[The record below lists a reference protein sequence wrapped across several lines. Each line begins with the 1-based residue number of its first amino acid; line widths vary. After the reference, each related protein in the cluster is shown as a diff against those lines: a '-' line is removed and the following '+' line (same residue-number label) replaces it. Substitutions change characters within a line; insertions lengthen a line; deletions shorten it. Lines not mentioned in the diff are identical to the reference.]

1 MSSNEIE
8 AEVFKAG
15 EFIFFEGDEGR
26 DFYIV
31 ETGEV
36 EIFTK
41 SKAGLRIDITTVK
54 AGESFGEFALLEK
67 TPRTATARAL
77 SDCALVRVSEEGYQQ
92 LLTELPVWAQSML
105 HSFAHRLKMM
115 NERVKDLPQFVA
127 VPKK

>member
-1 MSSNEIE
+1 MSTNEIQSE
-8 AEVFKAG
+8 LYKAG
-15 EFIFFEGDEGR
+15 EFIFFEGDEGC

-31 ETGEV
+31 QSGEV

-41 SKAGLRIDITTVK
+41 SKAGLRIDIMTVK
-54 AGESFGEFALLEK
+54 EGESFGEFALLEK

-77 SDCALVRVSEEGYQQ
+77 TDCSVVRVSEEGYLQ

-105 HSFAHRLKMM
+105 HSFAHRIKIM
-115 NERVKDLPQFVA
+115 NERFRDLPQFIA